1 MTRDLTRWNRAGL
14 SRFRYVDANAIT
26 YLERLRADLARSFP
40 DWDAVQTGAETS
52 AERLQRIR
60 HQYEGS
66 ARERPAAVGAGK
78 DWAWEVARAFARSL
92 HVLTEHLDAYANEG
106 FIDTATQWENVRRLV
121 GMLDY
126 RPSPPSSA
134 STLLVLTAKAPGRLR
149 TGFAVQH
156 VPTEQPPVV
165 FETLEDLD
173 VVPEAD
179 ALLPAG
185 AGRNPG
191 AVPLRSLHLVTGS
204 RGLLVGE
211 PLVLQQGT
219 ALSAHLI
226 EAVHPEA
233 ATGGGEVSRVDVR
246 PAVPSGFRLGDTVVH
261 VQPQDRLTLTGP
273 QAPQPSPL
281 ATSVQLTAEPTG
293 LATGDVVHL
302 TDGAHSYLRRVA
314 GVRGRRVVLTQP
326 IGLLDT
332 GTGALG
338 PAVRLPVQ
346 HVGRRLEGAIRA
358 VRLVG
363 DWRHLLGR
371 KVGKL
376 HPDGSGVVE
385 YTVMG
390 ADYHRP
396 EDGGADAGMT
406 VLRATSPDGDLDD
419 RNPQYLILG
428 PEGRGPWQADSV
440 LATDGAA
447 LPLSLDT
454 STPRKAGPGDLLVLC
469 RGHQLALGEVAA
481 VTLAGDRARLT
492 MTAGSWRTAGGG
504 PWFLGD
510 TTASTAFGSVVRLAG
525 WDRNDTALTGTTVTL
540 RTPLPEVIAKGRRV
554 VLRTP
559 SAAVATT
566 VLAVRDRTVGTV
578 ELADAVPA
586 DATAG
591 SLVVCGNV
599 VVAGHGESRPDR
611 VLGSGDATRGGQSFP
626 LDVADVSFVGDP
638 SQATGVRADLHV
650 TVDGRAW
657 HQVATL
663 ADSGPTEPH
672 YTVRMTEDGTV
683 QLTFGDGRHGRR
695 LPTGQ
700 NNVRVHYRQ
709 GTGLRG
715 LLAPGLLTRPVR
727 PSPLVAAVTQPFATA
742 GGNDMEDV
750 SSLRQN
756 APAATLTLDRAV
768 SLADL
773 THLANTNSKVWQ
785 AVALPEAAVT
795 GTRGGSRRG
804 DRVVLVVVT
813 PGGRPLREEPDSAES
828 IRRFLL
834 ARTVPGVHLG
844 LADFGSVEVRLDVVV
859 RVDTGMDDPVV
870 VVDRVRLAVEAAL
883 GLRRRRLGQSLE
895 HSDVVAVVEAVPGV
909 VNSRLTLQ
917 EPAGQRPE
925 RLVRSGH
932 TLRAVRPR
940 PDQVVWLAR
949 SADLA
954 ISAQEA
960 TL

>member
-52 AERLQRIR
+52 VERVQRVR
-60 HQYEGS
+60 HQYEGP
-66 ARERPAAVGAGK
+66 ARERPAAAGAGK

-106 FIDTATQWENVRRLV
+106 FLDTATQWENVRRLV
-121 GMLDY
+121 AMLDY

-134 STLLVLTAKAPGRLR
+134 STPLVLTGKAPGRLR
-149 TGFAVQH
+149 AGFAVQH
-156 VPTEQPPVV
+156 VPVEQPPVV
-165 FETLEDLD
+165 FETVEDID
-173 VVPEAD
+173 VVPEANALRLVD
-179 ALLPAG
+179 AR
-185 AGRNPG
+185 RNPLP
-191 AVPLRSLHLVTGS
+191 VPPRSLHLLTGS
-204 RGLLVGE
+204 RGLVVGD

-219 ALSAHLI
+219 VLSPHLI
-226 EAVHPEA
+226 EAVHTE
-233 ATGGGEVSRVDVR
+233 ATGDGEVSRVDVR
-246 PAVPSGFRLGDTVVH
+246 PAVPDGFRLGDTVVH
-261 VQPQDRLTLTGP
+261 VQPQDRLSLTGP

-293 LATGDVVHL
+293 LATGDLVHL

-314 GVRGRRVVLTQP
+314 DIRGRRVVLTQP
-326 IGLLDT
+326 IGPLDT
-332 GTGALG
+332 GTGSLG

-358 VRLVG
+358 VRLMG

-376 HPDGSGVVE
+376 NDDGAGVVE

-396 EDGGADAGMT
+396 DEAGADAGMT
-406 VLRATSPDGDLDD
+406 VLRATSSAGDLEA
-419 RNPQYLILG
+419 RNPQHIILG
-428 PEGRGPWQADSV
+428 PEGRGPWQTDAV
-440 LATDGAA
+440 LATEGGA
-447 LPLSLDT
+447 LPLDLDT
-454 STPRKAGPGDLLVLC
+454 GTPRKAGPGDLLVLR

-481 VTLAGDRARLT
+481 VTIVDDRSQVT
-492 MTAGSWRTAGGG
+492 VSSGSWRTAGGG

-510 TTASTAFGSVVRLAG
+510 TTASTAFKSVVRLAG
-525 WDRNDTALTGTTVTL
+525 WDRNDTRLAGTTVTL
-540 RTPLPEVIAKGRRV
+540 QTPLPDVIAKGRRL
-554 VLRTP
+554 VLETP
-559 SAAVATT
+559 SAAVTTT
-566 VLAVRDRTVGTV
+566 VAAVRDRTAGTV
-578 ELADAVPA
+578 ELAHPVPA
-586 DATAG
+586 DATVG
-591 SLVVCGNV
+591 SLVVHANV

-611 VLGSGDATRGGQSFP
+611 VLGSGDAARGGQTFL
-626 LDVADVSFVGDP
+626 LDVAEVSFVSDP
-638 SQATGVRADLHV
+638 SQASGVRADLHV
-650 TVDGRAW
+650 TVDGRSW
-657 HQVATL
+657 DQVATL

-672 YTVRMTEDGTV
+672 YGIRMTEDGKI

-700 NNVRVHYRQ
+700 NNVRVDYRQ
-709 GTGLRG
+709 GAGLRG
-715 LLAPGLLTRPVR
+715 LLPPGLLTKPVR
-727 PSPLVAAVTQPFATA
+727 PSPLVAAVAQPLPTA

-756 APAATLTLDRAV
+756 APSATLTLDRAV

-773 THLANTNSKVWQ
+773 THLASTNSRVWQ

-813 PGGRPLREEPDSAES
+813 PGGRPLREEPDTADS

-834 ARTVPGVHLG
+834 ARTVAGVHLRV
-844 LADFGSVEVRLDVVV
+844 ADFGSVEVRLDVLV
-859 RVDTGMDDPVV
+859 RIDTGMDDPAV
-870 VVDRVRLAVEAAL
+870 VVDRVRVAVEAAL

-895 HSDVVAVVEAVPGV
+895 HSDIVAVVEAVPGV

-917 EPAGQRPE
+917 EPTGQRPE
-925 RLVRSGH
+925 QLVRSGGV
-932 TLRAVRPR
+932 LRAVRPR

-954 ISAQEA
+954 IAYQEA